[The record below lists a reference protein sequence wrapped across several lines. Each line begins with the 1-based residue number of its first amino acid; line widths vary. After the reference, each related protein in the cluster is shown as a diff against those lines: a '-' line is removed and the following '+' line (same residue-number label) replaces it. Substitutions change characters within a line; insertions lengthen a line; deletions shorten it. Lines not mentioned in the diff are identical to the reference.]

1 MTLSPKNRG
10 MPTLSL
16 QAIVPNR
23 CNASGAWSSVCVP
36 LFLLVFL
43 QFACPFTV
51 QAQNLKNRTEEMHR
65 LGLVVISSENLP
77 EEVYRTQKN
86 KVVVTIVFTEK
97 GTQNEIVTSMG
108 SGFVGPKAG
117 LIFTARHLLTQGLT
131 EAEEIKSKK
140 IKNNPNFD
148 YEYDFMGTMI
158 TEETWTNFPLFIVAT
173 GKIDTYQDIILL
185 RTDSETIQKARDI
198 KNFSITN
205 PHRILLNISRFA
217 DAKLGEKVYVSGF
230 SPLVGEYLDRTNK
243 LTYIFMDLIN
253 YTFSAEITAQISDMS
268 VNRKGV
274 KMLYRLNNSA
284 EPGFSG
290 GMVLNTGGEVI
301 GMSIAMSQSKNF
313 VYAISSKD
321 LREFLKTNKI
331 E

>member
-1 MTLSPKNRG
+1 
-10 MPTLSL
+10 
-16 QAIVPNR
+16 
-23 CNASGAWSSVCVP
+23 
-36 LFLLVFL
+36 
-43 QFACPFTV
+43 
-51 QAQNLKNRTEEMHR
+51 
-65 LGLVVISSENLP
+65 LVVISSENLP